1 MNYNLLTIYFIFLP
15 VQESSAEGGVVLN
28 GPLSGGGEG
37 VPAEWTAE
45 EEVGGKS
52 QGLCDSVRVHTGFH

>member
-1 MNYNLLTIYFIFLP
+1 M
-15 VQESSAEGGVVLN
+15 QESSAEGGVILN

-37 VPAEWTAE
+37 VPAEGTAE

-52 QGLCDSVRVHTGFH
+52 QGLCGLVRVHTGFH